1 MKQEASMKSINK
13 QIQGEELFV
22 GIDLHKHRW
31 HVTIRTADVEI
42 FSNSIAGRWSELKK
56 VLNRYKGC
64 RIHAVYEAGFLG
76 FWLFDHLTQ
85 YGVDC
90 IVTPPSLIPQEH
102 GNRVKTDRLDSR
114 KLARLLAKGLLK
126 GIWVPS
132 AKERFHRQV
141 IRRRRQLV
149 GDRVRTQN
157 RIKSELCFYGID
169 LPALRGP
176 WTQVYFAN
184 LQRIKFNNRWMQ
196 QSFNQLLEQYEFLSA
211 QIDKQTQLLKQ
222 LAQLTL
228 YRDRVKILCSIPGV
242 GLLTAMEILLELQDF
257 SRFRRAEQL
266 AAYVGLTPSQYSSAD
281 KIRMGRITG
290 AGKNTVRRAL
300 VESCWQLIRK
310 DKAMRKK
317 YEQIKA
323 RAGGKRAIVAI
334 SRKLILCIR
343 RLVLDNRP
351 YEYEPVS

>member
-1 MKQEASMKSINK
+1 MKSINK
-13 QIQGEELFV
+13 QIQSEELFA

-42 FSNSIAGRWSELKK
+42 FSNSIAGRWQELKK

-169 LPALRGP
+169 LPTPRGP

-196 QSFNQLLEQYEFLSA
+196 QSFNRLLEQYEFLSA

-222 LAQLTL
+222 LSQLAL
-228 YRDRVKILCSIPGV
+228 YRDRVKILCSIPGI

-290 AGKNTVRRAL
+290 AGKNTVRSAL

-343 RLVLDNRP
+343 RLLIDNRP
-351 YEYEPVS
+351 YEYEPIS

>member
-1 MKQEASMKSINK
+1 MRSINK

-31 HVTIRTADVEI
+31 HVTIRAADVEI
-42 FSNSIAGRWSELKK
+42 FSNSIAGRWQELKK
-56 VLNRYKGC
+56 VLNRYSGC
-64 RIHAVYEAGFLG
+64 RIHAVYEAGCFG

-114 KLARLLAKGLLK
+114 KLARLLAKRLLK

-149 GDRVRTQN
+149 RDRVRTQN

-169 LPALRGP
+169 LPAPHGQ
-176 WTQVYFAN
+176 WSQVYFEN
-184 LQRIKFNNRWMQ
+184 LQRIKFKNRWMQ
-196 QSFNQLLEQYEFLSA
+196 QSFNQLLEQYEFLSV

-222 LAQLTL
+222 LSQLPL
-228 YRDRVKILCSIPGV
+228 YRQRVKILRSIPGI

-266 AAYVGLTPSQYSSAD
+266 SAYVGLTPSQYSSAD
-281 KIRMGRITG
+281 RIRMGRITG
-290 AGKNTVRRAL
+290 AGKNTVRSAL

-334 SRKLILCIR
+334 SRKLMLCIR
-343 RLVLDNRP
+343 RLLLDNRP
-351 YEYEPVS
+351 YVYELVG

>member
-1 MKQEASMKSINK
+1 MKSMIK
-13 QIQGEELFV
+13 QVQGEELFV
-22 GIDLHKHRW
+22 GIDLHKLRW

-42 FSNSIAGRWSELKK
+42 FCNSIVGRWEDLRRVIS
-56 VLNRYKGC
+56 RYKDC
-64 RIHAVYEAGFLG
+64 RIHAVYEAGYFG
-76 FWLFDHLTQ
+76 FSLYDHLTK
-85 YGVDC
+85 YGVEC

-126 GIWVPS
+126 SIWVPS

-169 LPALRGP
+169 LPVARSK
-176 WTQVYFAN
+176 WSQVYFAN
-184 LQRIKFNNRWMQ
+184 LQRIKFKNHWMQ
-196 QSFNQLLEQYEFLSA
+196 KSFNQLLEQYEFLSA

-222 LAQLTL
+222 LAQLPL
-228 YRDRVKILCSIPGV
+228 YCDRVKILRSIPGI

-257 SRFRRAEQL
+257 SRFRRVEQL

-290 AGKNTVRRAL
+290 AGKNTVRSAL
-300 VESCWQLIRK
+300 VESCWLLIRK
-310 DKAMRKK
+310 DKAMRRK

-334 SRKLILCIR
+334 ARKLILCIR
-343 RLVLDNRP
+343 RLLLDNRP

>member
-1 MKQEASMKSINK
+1 
-13 QIQGEELFV
+13 
-22 GIDLHKHRW
+22 
-31 HVTIRTADVEI
+31 
-42 FSNSIAGRWSELKK
+42 
-56 VLNRYKGC
+56 
-64 RIHAVYEAGFLG
+64 LG
-76 FWLFDHLTQ
+76 PPPFDHLTQ
-85 YGVDC
+85 SGVDC

-126 GIWVPS
+126 SIWVPN
-132 AKERFHRQV
+132 AEERFHRQV

-169 LPALRGP
+169 LPTPRGP

-196 QSFNQLLEQYEFLSA
+196 QSFNQLLEQYEFLCT

-222 LAQLTL
+222 LSQLPL
-228 YRDRVKILCSIPGV
+228 YRDRVKILRSIPGI
-242 GLLTAMEILLELQDF
+242 GILTAMEILLELQDF

-281 KIRMGRITG
+281 RIRMGRITG
-290 AGKNTVRRAL
+290 AGKNTVRSVL
-300 VESCWQLIRK
+300 VESCWHLIRK

-317 YEQIKA
+317 YEHIKA
-323 RAGGKRAIVAI
+323 RSGGKRAIVVI

-343 RLVLDNRP
+343 RLLLDNRP

>member
-1 MKQEASMKSINK
+1 MKRINK
-13 QIQGEELFV
+13 QIQSEELFV
-22 GIDLHKHRW
+22 GIDLHKRRW
-31 HVTIRTADVEI
+31 HVTIRTVDVQV
-42 FSNSIAGRWSELKK
+42 FSSSIAGKWQELEK
-56 VLNRYKGC
+56 VLNRYQGC
-64 RIHAVYEAGFLG
+64 RIHAVYEAGYFG

-85 YGVDC
+85 YGVEC

-114 KLARLLAKGLLK
+114 KLARLLGKGLLK
-126 GIWVPS
+126 RIWVPS

-169 LPALRGP
+169 LPVARSR
-176 WTQVYFAN
+176 WSQVYFAN
-184 LQRIKFNNRWMQ
+184 LQRIKFKNRWMQ
-196 QSFNQLLEQYEFLSA
+196 QSFNRLLEQYEFISA
-211 QIDKQTQLLKQ
+211 QIDKQTQLVKQ
-222 LAQLTL
+222 LAKLPL
-228 YRDRVKILCSIPGV
+228 YRDRVMILCSIPGI
-242 GLLTAMEILLELQDF
+242 GILTAMEILLELQDF
-257 SRFRRAEQL
+257 SRFRRAQQL

-290 AGKNTVRRAL
+290 AGKHTVRSAL
-300 VESCWQLIRK
+300 VESSWHLISK

-343 RLVLDNRP
+343 RLLLDNRT
-351 YEYEPVS
+351 YEYGPVV

>member
-1 MKQEASMKSINK
+1 MKSINK
-13 QIQGEELFV
+13 QVQGEELFV

-31 HVTIRTADVEI
+31 HVTVRTADVEI
-42 FSNSIAGRWSELKK
+42 FSSSIAGRWQELKK
-56 VLNRYKGC
+56 VLNRYNGC
-64 RIHAVYEAGFLG
+64 RIHAVYEAGYFG

-102 GNRVKTDRLDSR
+102 GNRVKTDRLDSG

-132 AKERFHRQV
+132 TKERFHRQV

-157 RIKSELCFYGID
+157 RIKSELCFFGID
-169 LPALRGP
+169 LPAPQGQ
-176 WTQVYFAN
+176 WSQVYFAN
-184 LQRIKFNNRWMQ
+184 LQRIKFKNRWMQ
-196 QSFNQLLEQYEFLSA
+196 QSFNHLLEQYDFLCA

-222 LAQLTL
+222 LAKLPL
-228 YRDRVKILCSIPGV
+228 YRDRVKILCSIPGIGV
-242 GLLTAMEILLELQDF
+242 LTAMEILLELQDF

-290 AGKNTVRRAL
+290 AGKNAVRSAL
-300 VESCWQLIRK
+300 VESCWHLIRK

-323 RAGGKRAIVAI
+323 RAGAKRAIVAL

-343 RLVLDNRP
+343 RLLLDNRP
-351 YEYEPVS
+351 YVYEPVI

>member
-1 MKQEASMKSINK
+1 MKKINK
-13 QIQGEELFV
+13 QIQGEELFA
-22 GIDLHKHRW
+22 GIDLHKRRW

-42 FSNSIAGRWSELKK
+42 FSNSIAGKWEDLRR
-56 VLNRYKGC
+56 VINRYKDC
-64 RIHAVYEAGFLG
+64 RIHAVYEAGCFG
-76 FWLFDHLTQ
+76 FSLYDHLTK

-126 GIWVPS
+126 SIWVPS
-132 AKERFHRQV
+132 AEERFHRQV

-169 LPALRGP
+169 LPTPRSK
-176 WTQVYFAN
+176 WSQVYFAN
-184 LQRIKFNNRWMQ
+184 LQRIKFKNHWMQ
-196 QSFNQLLEQYEFLSA
+196 KSFNQLLEQYEFLSV

-222 LAQLTL
+222 LAKLPL
-228 YRDRVKILCSIPGV
+228 YCDRVKILCSIPGI
-242 GLLTAMEILLELQDF
+242 GILTAMEILLELQDF
-257 SRFRRAEQL
+257 SRFRRAQQL

-290 AGKNTVRRAL
+290 AGKNTVRSAL
-300 VESCWQLIRK
+300 VESCWMLIRK
-310 DKAMRKK
+310 DKAMRRK

-334 SRKLILCIR
+334 ARKLILCIR
-343 RLVLDNRP
+343 RLLLDNRP
-351 YEYEPVS
+351 YEYEPVN

>member
-1 MKQEASMKSINK
+1 MKRKNK
-13 QIQGEELFV
+13 EIQGEELFV
-22 GIDLHKHRW
+22 GIDLHKRRW

-42 FSNSIAGRWSELKK
+42 FSNSIVGRWEDLRRI
-56 VLNRYKGC
+56 LDRYRDC
-64 RIHAVYEAGFLG
+64 RIHAVYEAGFFG
-76 FWLFDHLTQ
+76 FSLYDHLTK

-126 GIWVPS
+126 SVWVPS
-132 AKERFHRQV
+132 AKERFHRHV

-157 RIKSELCFYGID
+157 RIKSELYYYGID
-169 LPALRGP
+169 LSAPRGK
-176 WTQVYFAN
+176 WSQVYFAN
-184 LQRIKFNNRWMQ
+184 LQRIRFKNHWMQ
-196 QSFNQLLEQYEFLSA
+196 KSFNQLLEQYEFLSA

-222 LAQLTL
+222 LAQLPL
-228 YRDRVKILCSIPGV
+228 YRDRVAILRSIPGI
-242 GLLTAMEILLELQDF
+242 GILTAMEILLELQNV
-257 SRFRRAEQL
+257 SRFRRTEQL
-266 AAYVGLTPSQYSSAD
+266 AAYVGLTPSQFSSAD

-290 AGKNTVRRAL
+290 AGKNTVRSAL
-300 VESCWQLIRK
+300 VEVCWHLIRK

-323 RAGGKRAIVAI
+323 RAGGKRAIVAV

-343 RLVLDNRP
+343 RLLLDNRP
-351 YEYEPVS
+351 YVYESVS

>member
-1 MKQEASMKSINK
+1 MKIIK
-13 QIQGEELFV
+13 QVLGEELFV

-42 FSNSIAGRWSELKK
+42 FSNSIVGRWEDLRRVIS
-56 VLNRYKGC
+56 RYKDC
-64 RIHAVYEAGFLG
+64 QIHAVYEAGYFG
-76 FWLFDHLTQ
+76 FWLFDHLTNF
-85 YGVDC
+85 GVDC

-126 GIWVPS
+126 SIWVPS

-169 LPALRGP
+169 LPAPRGQ
-176 WTQVYFAN
+176 WSQVYFAN
-184 LQRIKFNNRWMQ
+184 LQRIKFKNRWMQ
-196 QSFNQLLEQYEFLSA
+196 QSFNQLLEQYEFLCT

-222 LAQLTL
+222 LSQLPL
-228 YRDRVKILCSIPGV
+228 YRDRVKILCSIPGI
-242 GLLTAMEILLELQDF
+242 GILTAMEILLELQDF
-257 SRFRRAEQL
+257 TRFRRAQQL

-281 KIRMGRITG
+281 KIRMGRITA
-290 AGKNTVRRAL
+290 AGKNTVRSVL
-300 VESCWQLIRK
+300 VESCWHLIRK

-323 RAGGKRAIVAI
+323 RSGGKRAIVAV

-343 RLVLDNRP
+343 RLLLDNRP
-351 YEYEPVS
+351 YEYEPVN

>member
-1 MKQEASMKSINK
+1 MKSINK
-13 QIQGEELFV
+13 QLQGEELFV

-31 HVTIRTADVEI
+31 HVTVRTADVEI
-42 FSNSIAGRWSELKK
+42 FSSSIAGRWQELKK
-56 VLNRYKGC
+56 VLNRYNGC
-64 RIHAVYEAGFLG
+64 RIHAVYEAGYFG

-102 GNRVKTDRLDSR
+102 GNRVKTDRLDSG

-132 AKERFHRQV
+132 TKERFHRQV

-157 RIKSELCFYGID
+157 RIKSELCFFGID
-169 LPALRGP
+169 LPAPQGQ
-176 WTQVYFAN
+176 WSQVYFAN
-184 LQRIKFNNRWMQ
+184 LQRIKFKNRWMQ
-196 QSFNQLLEQYEFLSA
+196 QSFNHLLEQYDFLCA

-222 LAQLTL
+222 LAKLPL
-228 YRDRVKILCSIPGV
+228 YRDRVKILCSIPGIGV
-242 GLLTAMEILLELQDF
+242 LTAMEILLELQDF

-290 AGKNTVRRAL
+290 AGKNAVRSAL
-300 VESCWQLIRK
+300 VESCWHLIRK

-323 RAGGKRAIVAI
+323 RAGAKRAIVAL

-343 RLVLDNRP
+343 RLLLDNRP
-351 YEYEPVS
+351 YVYEPIG

>member
-1 MKQEASMKSINK
+1 MKRINK

-22 GIDLHKHRW
+22 GIDLHKLRW

-42 FSNSIAGRWSELKK
+42 FSNSIAGSWQELKK
-56 VLNRYKGC
+56 VLNRYSGR
-64 RIHAVYEAGFLG
+64 RIHTVYEAGCFG
-76 FWLFDHLTQ
+76 FSLYDHLTQ
-85 YGVDC
+85 YGGDC

-126 GIWVPS
+126 RIWVPS
-132 AKERFHRQV
+132 TEERFHRQV

-169 LPALRGP
+169 LPTPHGQ
-176 WTQVYFAN
+176 WSQVYFAN

-222 LAQLTL
+222 LSQLSL
-228 YRDRVKILCSIPGV
+228 YRDRVKILRSIPGI

-290 AGKNTVRRAL
+290 AGKNTVRSAL
-300 VESCWQLIRK
+300 VESCWHLIRK

-334 SRKLILCIR
+334 ARKLILCIR
-343 RLVLDNRP
+343 RLLLDNRP
-351 YEYEPVS
+351 YLFEPVI

>member
-1 MKQEASMKSINK
+1 MKSMSK
-13 QIQGEELFV
+13 QVQGEELFI
-22 GIDLHKHRW
+22 GIDLHKRRW
-31 HVTIRTADVEI
+31 HLTIRTADVEI
-42 FSNSIAGRWSELKK
+42 FSNSIVGRWQDLRRVIS
-56 VLNRYKGC
+56 RYKDC
-64 RIHAVYEAGFLG
+64 RIRAVYEAGYFG

-85 YGVDC
+85 YGVQC
-90 IVTPPSLIPQEH
+90 IVTPPSLIPQEQ

-126 GIWVPS
+126 SIWVPS
-132 AKERFHRQV
+132 AEERFHRQV

-169 LPALRGP
+169 LPAPQGQ
-176 WTQVYFAN
+176 WSKVYFEN
-184 LQRIKFNNRWMQ
+184 LQRIKFKNRWMQ
-196 QSFNQLLEQYEFLSA
+196 QSFNQLLEQYEFLCA

-222 LAQLTL
+222 LSQLPL
-228 YRDRVKILCSIPGV
+228 YRDRVKILRSIPGI
-242 GLLTAMEILLELQDF
+242 GLLTAMEILLELQDV
-257 SRFRRAEQL
+257 SRFRRGEQL

-281 KIRMGRITG
+281 RIRMGRITRM
-290 AGKNTVRRAL
+290 GKNTVRSAL
-300 VESCWQLIRK
+300 VESCWHLIRK

-323 RAGGKRAIVAI
+323 RAGGKRAIVAV

-343 RLVLDNRP
+343 RLLLDNRP
-351 YEYEPVS
+351 YEYEPVG

>member
-1 MKQEASMKSINK
+1 MKNMRK
-13 QIQGEELFV
+13 QLQGEELFV

-31 HVTIRTADVEI
+31 HVTIKTADVEI
-42 FSNSIAGRWSELKK
+42 FSSSIAGRWQELKK
-56 VLNRYKGC
+56 VLNRYNGC
-64 RIHAVYEAGFLG
+64 RIHAVYEAGYFG

-85 YGVDC
+85 FGVQC

-114 KLARLLAKGLLK
+114 KLAQLLAKGLLK
-126 GIWVPS
+126 NVWVPS
-132 AKERFHRQV
+132 AEERFHRQV

-169 LPALRGP
+169 LPAPRNK
-176 WTQVYFAN
+176 WTQVYFTN
-184 LQRIKFNNRWMQ
+184 LQRIKFKNHWMQ
-196 QSFNQLLEQYEFLSA
+196 KSFNQLLEQYEFLCA

-222 LAQLTL
+222 LAKLPL
-228 YRDRVKILCSIPGV
+228 YRDRVKILCSIPGIGV
-242 GLLTAMEILLELQDF
+242 LTAMEILLELQDF
-257 SRFRRAEQL
+257 SRFQRAEQL

-290 AGKNTVRRAL
+290 AGKNAVRSAL
-300 VESCWQLIRK
+300 VESCWLLIRK

-323 RAGGKRAIVAI
+323 RAGAKRAIVAV
-334 SRKLILCIR
+334 SRKLLLCIR
-343 RLVLDNRP
+343 RLLLDNRS
-351 YEYEPVS
+351 YIYEPVI

>member
-1 MKQEASMKSINK
+1 MKSMTK
-13 QIQGEELFV
+13 QVQGEELFI
-22 GIDLHKHRW
+22 GIDLHKRRW

-42 FSNSIAGRWSELKK
+42 FSNSIVGRWEDLRRVIS
-56 VLNRYKGC
+56 RYKDC
-64 RIHAVYEAGFLG
+64 RIHAVYEAGYFG
-76 FWLFDHLTQ
+76 FSLYDHLTK
-85 YGVDC
+85 YGVEC

-126 GIWVPS
+126 SIWVPS

-169 LPALRGP
+169 LPVARSK
-176 WTQVYFAN
+176 WSQVYFAN
-184 LQRIKFNNRWMQ
+184 LQRIKFKNHWMQ
-196 QSFNQLLEQYEFLSA
+196 KSFNQLLEQYEFLSA

-222 LAQLTL
+222 LAQLPL
-228 YRDRVKILCSIPGV
+228 YCDRVKILRSIPGI

-257 SRFRRAEQL
+257 SRFRRVEQL

-290 AGKNTVRRAL
+290 AGKNTVRSAL
-300 VESCWQLIRK
+300 VESCWLLIRK
-310 DKAMRKK
+310 DKAMRRK

-334 SRKLILCIR
+334 ARKLILCIR
-343 RLVLDNRP
+343 RLLLDNRP

>member
-1 MKQEASMKSINK
+1 MKSINN

-42 FSNSIAGRWSELKK
+42 FSNSIAGRWPELKK
-56 VLNRYKGC
+56 VLNRYNKC
-64 RIHAVYEAGFLG
+64 RIHAVYEAGCFG

-126 GIWVPS
+126 GIWVPITE
-132 AKERFHRQV
+132 ERFHRQV

-169 LPALRGP
+169 LPTPRGP

-196 QSFNQLLEQYEFLSA
+196 QSFNRLLEQYEFLSA

-222 LAQLTL
+222 LSHLPL
-228 YRDRVKILCSIPGV
+228 YHDRVKILCSIPGI

-290 AGKNTVRRAL
+290 AGKNTVRSAL

-317 YEQIKA
+317 YEKIKA
-323 RAGGKRAIVAI
+323 RAGGKRAIVDIA
-334 SRKLILCIR
+334 RK
-343 RLVLDNRP
+343 
-351 YEYEPVS
+351 

>member
-1 MKQEASMKSINK
+1 MKNMTK

-42 FSNSIAGRWSELKK
+42 FSNSIAGRWQELKK

-76 FWLFDHLTQ
+76 FWLFDHLTK

-102 GNRVKTDRLDSR
+102 GNRVKTDRLDSG

-126 GIWVPS
+126 SIWVPS

-169 LPALRGP
+169 LPTPRGP
-176 WTQVYFAN
+176 WTQVYFTN

-196 QSFNQLLEQYEFLSA
+196 QSFNRLLEQYEFLSA

-222 LAQLTL
+222 LSRLPL
-228 YRDRVKILCSIPGV
+228 YRDRVKILCSIPGI
-242 GLLTAMEILLELQDF
+242 GILTAMEILLELQDF

-290 AGKNTVRRAL
+290 AGKNTVRSAL

-323 RAGGKRAIVAI
+323 RAGGKRAIVAV

-343 RLVLDNRP
+343 RLLLDNRP